1 MLREVIER
9 LGHIGTVILIIIVTI
24 VGSLLLYISLS
35 NLLNLPITNSGLI
48 RALVIPMIIAP
59 IVSWSLIKFLFK
71 MMKLERK
78 MRNLATKDS
87 LTNLLTRQSFLD
99 SILPIYQLA
108 KRNKLNFTI
117 LYLDVDNFKSIN
129 DTYGHSVGDKVL
141 KSLGK
146 ILQTNKRESD
156 LVGRLGGEEFAYA
169 LPDADFGG
177 AMFFAEKIRKLIEND
192 MFENNGMY
200 INYTISI
207 GISIYHEHNKV
218 ALGQLIAQADT
229 ALYKAK
235 KDGKNCV
242 RVYKEDLE

>member
-1 MLREVIER
+1 MLRKIIER
-9 LGHIGTVILIIIVTI
+9 LGHVGTVILIVITSI
-24 VGSLLLYISLS
+24 VGSLLLYVLISS
-35 NLLNLPITNSGLI
+35 MLNVTLTFDGFL
-48 RALVIPMIIAP
+48 RALLIPMIIAP
-59 IVSWSLIKFLFK
+59 VISWYLVKFLFK
-71 MMKLERK
+71 MIKLESE

-99 SILPIYQLA
+99 AISPIYQLA

-117 LYLDVDNFKSIN
+117 LYIDVDNFKSIN
-129 DTYGHSVGDKVL
+129 DTYGHTVGDKVL

-146 ILQTNKRESD
+146 ILQKNKRESD

-192 MFENNGMY
+192 MFENDGIY

-218 ALGQLIAQADT
+218 ALGKLISQADT

-235 KDGKNCV
+235 EDGKNCV
-242 RVYKEDLE
+242 KVYKEDLK